1 MAHPYWPFFDLRVRT
16 PRVELRP
23 ACSVED
29 LTALA
34 ARAAAGIHPPEFMP
48 FSMPWSDAPS
58 PDLERGAM
66 QHFWSVWGRFAAD
79 KWVVPFA
86 VVVDDEVAGVQAVM
100 SESFAVLRTV
110 GTGSWLGQAY
120 QGKGIGK
127 EMRAAALHFA
137 FAGLGAVRAETA
149 AYDDNAQSIDVTRSL
164 GYAENG
170 DDVALRRGEAGRQVR
185 FVMDRALW
193 ESRRRDDI
201 EIAGLEECLPLF
213 GLSADLSPAAPQ
225 G

>member
-29 LTALA
+29 MTDLA
-34 ARAAAGIHPPEFMP
+34 RVAAAGIHPPDFMP
-48 FSMPWSDAPS
+48 FSQPWSDAPS
-58 PDLERGAM
+58 PELERSAM
-66 QHFWSVWGRFAAD
+66 QHFWSIWGRFGAD

-86 VVVDDEVAGVQAVM
+86 VVVDGEVAGVQSVM
-100 SESFAVLRTV
+100 SEHFPVLRTV
-110 GTGSWLGQAY
+110 GTGSWLGQSY

-127 EMRAAALHFA
+127 DMRAAALHFA

-149 AYDDNAQSIDVTRSL
+149 AYDDNVQSIGVTRAL
-164 GYAENG
+164 GYTENG

-185 FVMDRALW
+185 FAMDRARW
-193 ESRRRDDI
+193 EQRRRDDI
-201 EIAGLEECLPLF
+201 EIVGLDACLPLF
-213 GLSADLSPAAPQ
+213 GLAADLSPAARP

>member
-16 PRVELRP
+16 PRLELRP
-23 ACSVED
+23 ACSTED
-29 LTALA
+29 MTALA
-34 ARAAAGIHPPEFMP
+34 ARAAAGIHPPDFMP
-48 FSMPWSDAPS
+48 FARPWSDAPS
-58 PDLERGAM
+58 PELERSAM
-66 QHFWSVWGRFAAD
+66 QHFWLIWGRFAAD

-86 VVVDDEVAGVQAVM
+86 VVVDGEVAGVQSVM
-100 SESFAVLRTV
+100 SENFPVLRTV
-110 GTGSWLGQAY
+110 GTGSWLGQAF

-149 AYDDNAQSIDVTRSL
+149 AYDDNAQSIGVTRSL
-164 GYAENG
+164 GYVENG

-185 FVMDRALW
+185 FVMDRETW
-193 ESRRRDDI
+193 EARRRDDV
-201 EIAGLEECLPLF
+201 EIVGLDACLPLF
-213 GLSADLSPAAPQ
+213 SPATPQ

>member
-29 LTALA
+29 MTALA

-58 PDLERGAM
+58 PQLERSAM
-66 QHFWSVWGRFAAD
+66 QHFWSIWGRFTAD

-86 VVVDDEVAGVQAVM
+86 VVVDGEVAGVQSVM
-100 SESFAVLRTV
+100 SEHFPVLRTV
-110 GTGSWLGQAY
+110 GTGSWLGQPF

-137 FAGLGAVRAETA
+137 FEGLGAVRAETA
-149 AYDDNAQSIDVTRSL
+149 AYDDNVQSLGVTRSL

-170 DDVALRRGEAGRQVR
+170 DRVALRRGEASRHVE
-185 FVMDRALW
+185 FVMHRSAW
-193 ESRRRDDI
+193 EERRRDDI

-213 GLSADLSPAAPQ
+213 KPGST
-225 G
+225 